1 MATDVGGRDEG
12 GGMCQRPRGVCS
24 FCDLS
29 FVSSTETKALVKLDY
44 YSAATQRVV
53 FVIYQVIAA
62 GRNIAIWAV
71 VSVHVLNA
79 CITSIHSVPVVSHPS
94 AAIWLLDLLTQY
106 LHVFV

>member
-1 MATDVGGRDEG
+1 MATDVGGTNEG
-12 GGMCQRPRGVCS
+12 GGMCQRPRSVYS
-24 FCDLS
+24 FSDLS

-44 YSAATQRVV
+44 YSATTQRVV

-79 CITSIHSVPVVSHPS
+79 TVCITSIH
-94 AAIWLLDLLTQY
+94 
-106 LHVFV
+106 